1 MADNDMLH
9 TAEILKAALPFVDTN
24 AKTTMDLLIKFYEL
38 ITCYHNYK
46 TNRMAACDYTGEKP
60 DLETMLKNIQ
70 PKCNEKE
77 KPLIDRILSIFN
89 AKRMYEMYNTYMTA
103 MKAMQEF
110 GGFPSEASEGET
122 ADNSMNNF
130 SGFDFSSI
138 FGNSQST
145 DTPSEESYTPYE
157 SAPEPGYES
166 DLIHKSDS
174 GDNPGTSYNPD
185 VGYSSD
191 VGYKPDSDD
200 SSNTGYN
207 SDFNSD
213 SKQTPEGTY
222 GKVNSDRNSSSSKS
236 DNNDNMMNMLKS
248 MIPPDQVSTFENLRM
263 LLNTM
268 SYDNSSKSD

>member
-9 TAEILKAALPFVDTN
+9 TAEILKAALPFVDTK

-38 ITCYHNYK
+38 ITCYNNYK
-46 TNRMAACDYTGEKP
+46 TNRMTACDYTGEKA

-70 PKCNEKE
+70 PMCNEKE

-110 GGFPSEASEGET
+110 GGFPSEGTEGEA

-138 FGNSQST
+138 FGNGQST
-145 DTPSEESYTPYE
+145 DNPAEESYTPND

-166 DLIHKSDS
+166 DLVHKSDS
-174 GDNPGTSYNPD
+174 GYNP
-185 VGYSSD
+185 
-191 VGYKPDSDD
+191 
-200 SSNTGYN
+200 
-207 SDFNSD
+207 DFNSD
-213 SKQTPEGTY
+213 HKPTPEDTY
-222 GKVNSDRNSSSSKS
+222 GNIGSDKNTSVPKA

-248 MIPPDQVSTFENLRM
+248 MIPPDQISTFENLRM

-268 SYDNSSKSD
+268 SYDDSSKSE